1 MQEELWL
8 QAGQVFADP
17 RQLSGIENELD
28 KYLNMC
34 GTGYIISNTVK
45 WYKH

>member
-1 MQEELWL
+1 MA
-8 QAGQVFADP
+8 AGWPSIADP

-28 KYLNMC
+28 KYLNIC

-45 WYKH
+45 WYKD